1 MLSIAK
7 HQESA
12 NQNHHEVSVYTNH
25 NGYHQKEHKYQILMR
40 IQRNGTPHTLLVEMS
55 IGAAPVEKLWRF
67 LKN

>member
-1 MLSIAK
+1 MTM
-7 HQESA
+7 
-12 NQNHHEVSVYTNH
+12 SVDSEKPFVKTYFIIKELLTNK
-25 NGYHQKEHKYQILMR
+25 NRDFLNMSQILMR